1 MDESLSGRTV
11 LVVDD
16 TTVPRVLVSDMLR
29 QAGMEVLETD
39 AGEPALKIAGEK
51 RIDAFLLDVRLPDM
65 NGIELCRALRAM
77 ERYRATPIIF
87 VSALDQRELLQ
98 WALESGCD
106 DFIQKPIHAM
116 VLRKRLA
123 NLLQKA
129 EYLAQAE
136 KMGASLRRYVSPRA
150 EESARHFATTQ
161 LLSPPRQEEACVL
174 FCDTRGMTET
184 GSVPQPAQLFA
195 RLSRYFEAQG
205 NLVYARGG
213 YIDRFSSDGIL
224 AVFGGGAA
232 ATLEC
237 CLCAVDILDLSREMA
252 AGEAAER
259 FGVGIGIHRGP
270 VVSGNLGT
278 HDHLDYTIVGET
290 VNLAARLC
298 GTAEQSIVVTRAV
311 REILGDA
318 PELAFSAPREVSVR
332 GTRGPVT
339 VHDMER
345 ASA

>member
-1 MDESLSGRTV
+1 MEEALQGKTV

-16 TTVPRVLVSDMLR
+16 TAVPRMLVADMLR
-29 QAGMEVLETD
+29 LAGMEVIEADT
-39 AGEPALKIAGEK
+39 GEQALKHAQDK
-51 RIDAFLLDVRLPDM
+51 RIDAFLLDIRLPDM
-65 NGIELCRALRAM
+65 NGIELCRALRASA
-77 ERYRATPIIF
+77 RHRAAPIIF
-87 VSALDQRELLQ
+87 VSALDQREVLQ

-123 NLLQKA
+123 NLLQKS
-129 EYLAQAE
+129 EYLAQVE
-136 KMGASLRRYVSPRA
+136 KMGVSLRRYVSPRA

-161 LLSPPRQEEACVL
+161 LLSPPRQEEVCVL

-184 GSVPQPAQLFA
+184 GSLPQPAQLFA

-224 AVFGGGAA
+224 AVFGGDAA

-237 CLCAVDILDLSREMA
+237 CLCAVDIIDMSRELT
-252 AGEAAER
+252 AGDGAER

-270 VVSGNLGT
+270 VVTGNLGT
-278 HDHLDYTIVGET
+278 REHLDYTIVGAT

-298 GTAEQSIVVTRAV
+298 GIAEQSIVVTQAV
-311 REILGDA
+311 RDAAGEA
-318 PELAFSAPREVSVR
+318 PELAFGAPREVSVR
-332 GTRGPVT
+332 GARAPVT
-339 VHDMER
+339 VYDMER

>member
-1 MDESLSGRTV
+1 MDDGLNGRVV

-39 AGEPALKIAGEK
+39 AGEPALKIAREK
-51 RIDAFLLDVRLPDM
+51 RIDAFLLDIRLPDM

-77 ERYRATPIIF
+77 ERYRAAPIIF

-136 KMGASLRRYVSPRA
+136 SMGASLRRYVSPRA

-161 LLSPPRQEEACVL
+161 LLSPPRQEEVCVL

-184 GSVPQPAQLFA
+184 GSIPQPAQLFA

-224 AVFGGGAA
+224 AVFGGDAA
-232 ATLEC
+232 SALEC
-237 CLCAVDILDLSREMA
+237 CLCAVDILDMSRELTA
-252 AGEAAER
+252 SEGTDK
-259 FGVGIGIHRGP
+259 FGIGIGIHRGP

-278 HDHLDYTIVGET
+278 RDHLDYTIVGET

-298 GTAEQSIVVTRAV
+298 GTTDQSIVVTRAV
-311 REILGDA
+311 RDVLGDA
-318 PELAFSAPREVSVR
+318 PELAFSASREVSVR
-332 GTRGPVT
+332 GTRAPVT
-339 VHDMER
+339 VYDMER

>member
-1 MDESLSGRTV
+1 MEEALQGKTV

-16 TTVPRVLVSDMLR
+16 TAVPRLLVSDMLR
-29 QAGMEVLETD
+29 LAGMEVIEADT
-39 AGEPALKIAGEK
+39 GEQAMKIAQEK
-51 RIDAFLLDVRLPDM
+51 RVDAFLLDIRLPDM
-65 NGIELCRALRAM
+65 NGIELCRALRAS
-77 ERYRATPIIF
+77 ERYRAAPIIF
-87 VSALDQRELLQ
+87 VSALDQREVLQ

-123 NLLQKA
+123 NLLQKS
-129 EYLAQAE
+129 EYLAQVE
-136 KMGASLRRYVSPRA
+136 KMGVSLRRYVSPRA

-161 LLSPPRQEEACVL
+161 LLSPPRQEEVCVL

-224 AVFGGGAA
+224 AVFGGDNAG
-232 ATLEC
+232 TLEC
-237 CLCAVDILDLSREMA
+237 CLCAVDILDMSRELT
-252 AGEAAER
+252 AGDGAER
-259 FGVGIGIHRGP
+259 FGVGIGINRGP
-270 VVSGNLGT
+270 VVTGNLGT
-278 HDHLDYTIVGET
+278 RDHLDYTIVGAT

-298 GTAEQSIVVTRAV
+298 GIAEQSIVVTQGV
-311 REILGDA
+311 RDAAGEA
-318 PELAFSAPREVSVR
+318 PELAFSAARQVNVR
-332 GTRGPVT
+332 GVRAPVT
-339 VHDMER
+339 VYDMER

>member
-1 MDESLSGRTV
+1 LEESLNGKTV

-16 TTVPRVLVSDMLR
+16 TTVPRVLVADMLR
-29 QAGMEVLETD
+29 QAGMEVVEADT
-39 AGEPALKIAGEK
+39 GEGALKLARAT
-51 RIDAFLLDVRLPDM
+51 RIDAFLLDVRLPDK
-65 NGIELCRALRAM
+65 NGIEVCRELRAM

-87 VSALDQRELLQ
+87 VSAVDQREVLQ

-129 EYLAQAE
+129 EYLAQVE
-136 KMGASLRRYVSPRA
+136 KMGVSLRRYVSPRA

-161 LLSPPRQEEACVL
+161 LLSPPRQEDVCVL
-174 FCDTRGMTET
+174 FCDMRGMSET

-213 YIDRFSSDGIL
+213 YIDRFASDGIQ
-224 AVFGGGAA
+224 AVFRGDAILDG
-232 ATLEC
+232 
-237 CLCAVDILDLSREMA
+237 CLCALDIVDMSRELA
-252 AGEAAER
+252 VSDGSGR
-259 FGVGIGIHRGP
+259 FWVGIGVHKGP

-278 HDHLDYTIVGET
+278 RDHLDYTIVGAT
-290 VNLAARLC
+290 VNLAARVS
-298 GTAEQSIVVTRAV
+298 GFAEQSVVVTQAV
-311 REILGDA
+311 RDAVGEA
-318 PELAFSAPREVSVR
+318 PEFAFSAPRQVSVR
-332 GTRGPVT
+332 GVPKPVT
-339 VHDMER
+339 VYDMER

>member
-1 MDESLSGRTV
+1 M
-11 LVVDD
+11 VDD

-29 QAGMEVLETD
+29 QAGMQVIEAD
-39 AGEPALKIAGEK
+39 SGELALKHAQGT

-65 NGIELCRALRAM
+65 NGIELCRELRQT
-77 ERYRATPIIF
+77 ERYRAAPIIF
-87 VSALDQRELLQ
+87 VSALDQREVLQ

-129 EYLAQAE
+129 EYLAQVE
-136 KMGASLRRYVSPRA
+136 KMGVSLRRYVSPRA

-161 LLSPPRQEEACVL
+161 LLSPPRQEEVCVL
-174 FCDTRGMTET
+174 FCDTRGITET

-224 AVFGGGAA
+224 AVFGGDAA
-232 ATLEC
+232 MTLEC
-237 CLCAVDILDLSREMA
+237 CLCALDILDLSREMG
-252 AGEAAER
+252 AGDGAER

-270 VVSGNLGT
+270 VVTGNLGT
-278 HDHLDYTIVGET
+278 RDHLDYTIVGAT

-298 GTAEQSIVVTRAV
+298 GISEQSIVVTQALRDAV
-311 REILGDA
+311 GEA
-318 PELAFSAPREVSVR
+318 PELAFSAAREVSVR
-332 GTRGPVT
+332 GTRAPVK
-339 VHDMER
+339 VYDMER